1 MKFCEMNQYRC
12 AIILAGGDGT
22 RPSEVTRR
30 ITGEVTPKQLY
41 PVIGT
46 TSLLERTRLRVSLTV
61 HEGRILTVPS
71 RTHERPYHLFTDKL
85 PQQNRGTASAILCAL
100 LRLTKVARDAS
111 VALFPSDQN
120 KEADYARQHTSFLRL
135 EAGATD
141 KLWLFD
147 DKVNIA
153 DKCETVR
160 KECSEQNKIME
171 RKPIAEADVASI
183 RLRRLELHEDGP
195 LVVAQCVLC
204 ADLARGFRNTPY
216 GPLPVCYTHGDAT
229 LRKPVPP

>member
-1 MKFCEMNQYRC
+1 MHS
-12 AIILAGGDGT
+12 AGGDGT
-22 RPSEVTRR
+22 RLSEVTRR
-30 ITGEVTPKQLY
+30 ITGEATPKQFC

-46 TSLLERTRLRVSLTV
+46 HRCSNKLDFEFHSRSTRIGFLPFST
-61 HEGRILTVPS
+61 
-71 RTHERPYHLFTDKL
+71 RTHERHYRICSGQTPGHAASDTARK
-85 PQQNRGTASAILCAL
+85 NRGTAPAILCAL

-111 VALFPSDQN
+111 VALTFRSDQH
-120 KEADYARQHTSFLRL
+120 KEADDSRQHTSFLRL

-141 KLWLFD
+141 NLWLFE

-153 DKCETVR
+153 DKCETDR
-160 KECSEQNKIME
+160 KECSEQIKIME

-183 RLRRLELHEDGP
+183 RLRRLELQKDGP

-204 ADLARGFRNTPY
+204 DDLARGFRNTPD

-229 LRKPVPP
+229 LRKTIPA